1 MTKQELNEFLTPFD
15 GSIEIVD
22 SKGRSLKAE
31 YQLNLPKQG
40 VVVMT
45 PRVREL
51 LKEPTVPLDRV
62 IKEGKPPK
70 KQNKKETMREIK
82 FRARNANVPRCWIY
96 GYFVIE
102 NGKCFII
109 NDDGRFPI
117 IAGTECQYTGHKDK
131 NGNEIYEEVNQR

>member
-51 LKEPTVPLDRV
+51 LKESTYKNHCVNKDHKS
-62 IKEGKPPK
+62 IK
-70 KQNKKETMREIK
+70 
-82 FRARNANVPRCWIY
+82 
-96 GYFVIE
+96 
-102 NGKCFII
+102 II
-109 NDDGRFPI
+109 S
-117 IAGTECQYTGHKDK
+117 Q
-131 NGNEIYEEVNQR
+131 